1 MKAYTFAPGKISSS
15 TATALPSDA
24 PQYQIITS
32 VLVQTEA
39 DGGTASTTSPAQ
51 ASVVYSIPSGGLGS
65 NDFYLDPDKQEWQYG
80 SSTDDGTVFDVHGL
94 TIGEA
99 GLTA

>member
-1 MKAYTFAPGKISSS
+1 MKAYTFAPGAVSAS

-24 PQYQIITS
+24 PQYQIVTS

-39 DGGTASTTSPAQ
+39 SGGTASTTSPTEAT
-51 ASVVYSIPSGGLGS
+51 VVYSIPGGGLGS

-80 SSTDDGTVFDVHGL
+80 SATTSGTVFDMHGL
-94 TIGEA
+94 TIGEV